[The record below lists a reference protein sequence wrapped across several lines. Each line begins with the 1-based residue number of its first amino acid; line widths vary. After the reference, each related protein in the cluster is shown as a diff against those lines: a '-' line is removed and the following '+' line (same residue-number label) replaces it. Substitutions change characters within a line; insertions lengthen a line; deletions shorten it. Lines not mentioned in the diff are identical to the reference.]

1 MIFGQPRQDDLL
13 HYLLA
18 RLSGEELSAI
28 MDDRAPRD
36 SRSLCRSPTRPLPLL
51 PMAMESRYRDRSP
64 GL

>member
-18 RLSGEELSAI
+18 RFSGEELSAI
-28 MDDRAPRD
+28 MDDRVPRD
-36 SRSLCRSPTRPLPLL
+36 GHRLCRSTNSTATAFPE
-51 PMAMESRYRDRSP
+51 AMERRYRDRGA